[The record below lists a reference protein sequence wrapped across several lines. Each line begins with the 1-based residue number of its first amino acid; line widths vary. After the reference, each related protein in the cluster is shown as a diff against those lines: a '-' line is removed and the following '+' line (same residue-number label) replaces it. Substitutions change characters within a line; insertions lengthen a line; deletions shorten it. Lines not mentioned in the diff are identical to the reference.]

1 MNIPLSDAMPVITD
15 RVVKFFYVEGDSY
28 CNVYLR
34 NKTFLNTTEPEQ
46 IGFHW
51 SQRSL
56 EGDRKYQYNKI
67 TLGATLWCLNRLLS
81 QDLIIKNFYLFSSL
95 LI

>member
-1 MNIPLSDAMPVITD
+1 MPLITD

-34 NKTFLNTTEPEQ
+34 NKTYLNTTKPEQ

-56 EGDRKYQYNKI
+56 KGIESINTKNN
-67 TLGATLWCLNRLLS
+67 AWCYAVVFESTVEPRLNNQEVLLV
-81 QDLIIKNFYLFSSL
+81 
-95 LI
+95 